1 MLNKFSLISI
11 FLMLIPVV
19 TYGFIIVY
27 FSVNIPDMDDYDV
40 VLGHINI
47 SDDSLRYKNFFSQH
61 NEHRIAW
68 TRFIIECYYFF
79 FGKINFEYLIYI
91 GNLGLLLFFLLV
103 LKISKEQKILIIL
116 LIPISYLLFQLQAW
130 ENMTWATGSLQ
141 NYYILFFALLTLYFW
156 NKKTLYGYFLS
167 WIFGVIAIYT
177 SANGLLI
184 FLVLVIFQLTEFF
197 EKFKKC
203 VTSQQKNLI
212 LRRQSLL
219 LCILLVLS
227 FFMFYFYFK
236 SYQKVGH
243 PSIIEALL
251 QPLILTKY
259 AGTLIGSYM
268 GMIFA
273 FWVGLLEVFVF
284 LFLTYKRYDQKNPV
298 VYYFMLFI
306 FLSIFATAL
315 GRSGFGVEQA
325 LASRYKT
332 LSVVLLA
339 LIYLAFLEIY
349 PKQFSKKL
357 VICCLIFLA
366 MVFNLGSTT
375 MSIHNIVSR
384 KNTLIEGI
392 TTWKNTRQGLA
403 YPDQKR
409 ASFLLNQSIEKGIY
423 YPPN

>member
-19 TYGFIIVY
+19 IYGFIIVY
-27 FSVNIPDMDDYDV
+27 FSVNIPNMDDYDI

-47 SDDSLRYKNFFSQH
+47 SDDSLRYNNFSSQH

-68 TRFIIECYYFF
+68 TRFIVEFCYFF

-91 GNLGLLLFFLLV
+91 GNFGLLLFFLLV
-103 LKISKEQKILIIL
+103 LKISKEQKILIIFF
-116 LIPISYLLFQLQAW
+116 IPIPYLLFQLQAW
-130 ENMTWATGSLQ
+130 ENMTWTTGSLQ
-141 NYYILFFALLTLYFW
+141 NYYIIFFSLLTIYFW
-156 NKKTLYGYFLS
+156 NKKTLYGYFLA

-184 FLVLVIFQLTEFF
+184 FLVLFIFQLTEFF
-197 EKFKKC
+197 EEFKKS
-203 VTSQQKNLI
+203 VASQQKILI

-219 LCILLVLS
+219 LFILLVLS

-243 PSIIEALL
+243 SSIIAALL
-251 QPLILTKY
+251 RPILLTQY
-259 AGTLIGSYM
+259 AGTLAGSYM
-268 GMIFA
+268 GIIFA
-273 FWVGLLEVFVF
+273 FWVGLLEFFTF

-315 GRSGFGVEQA
+315 GRSGFGTEQA

-332 LSVVLLA
+332 LSVVLLSFT
-339 LIYLAFLEIY
+339 YLAFVEIY
-349 PKQFSKKL
+349 SKQFSKKL
-357 VICCLIFLA
+357 VIYCLISLA
-366 MVFNLGSTT
+366 IFFNIGSTK
-375 MSIHNIVSR
+375 MSVHNIFSR
-384 KNTLIEGI
+384 KNNLIEGI
-392 TTWKNTRQGLA
+392 ITWKNTGQGLA
-403 YPDQKR
+403 YPDQER